1 MSMSFDIF
9 PTNTYIPKY
18 EELKNLSQEML
29 KDYFAKE
36 NIDIDIFLEF
46 NTKDIVSGKNINCDS
61 LITNEKEYSSFS
73 INGIGESLIFYR
85 KITDIDKEFWK
96 EEIELNHK
104 ANELKEK
111 LERNIKLGYMWNV
124 KRTMNQPAIINIYY
138 GFLAIAIAILTNGI
152 LYSDDGAW
160 DYHSFPIGAEQFRM
174 EYLNLYNL
182 QDKNIKEYIKK
193 CLYSLKGCK

>member
-111 LERNIKLGYMWNV
+111 IERNIKLGYMWNV

-138 GFLAIAIAILTNGI
+138 GFLAIAIAILTNAI

>member
-1 MSMSFDIF
+1 MIMSFDIL

-111 LERNIKLGYMWNV
+111 IERNIKLGYMWNV

>member
-111 LERNIKLGYMWNV
+111 IETNIKLGYMWNV
-124 KRTMNQPAIINIYY
+124 KRTMNQPAIISIYY

>member
-61 LITNEKEYSSFS
+61 LITNETEYSSFS

-85 KITDIDKEFWK
+85 KITDPDKEFWK

-111 LERNIKLGYMWNV
+111 IERNIKLGYMWNV

-182 QDKNIKEYIKK
+182 
-193 CLYSLKGCK
+193 

>member
-111 LERNIKLGYMWNV
+111 IERNIKLGYMWNV

>member
-61 LITNEKEYSSFS
+61 LITNETEYSSFS

-111 LERNIKLGYMWNV
+111 IERNIKLGYMWNV

>member
-1 MSMSFDIF
+1 MSFDIF

-61 LITNEKEYSSFS
+61 LITNETEYSSFS

-111 LERNIKLGYMWNV
+111 IERNIKLGYMWNV

>member
-111 LERNIKLGYMWNV
+111 IERNIKLGYMWNV

-182 QDKNIKEYIKK
+182 QDKNIKEYIKI

>member
-61 LITNEKEYSSFS
+61 LITNETEYSSFS

-111 LERNIKLGYMWNV
+111 IERNIKLGYMWNV

-160 DYHSFPIGAEQFRM
+160 DYHSFPIGTEQFRM

>member
-111 LERNIKLGYMWNV
+111 IERNIKLGYMWNV

-138 GFLAIAIAILTNGI
+138 GFLAFAIAILTNGI

>member
-1 MSMSFDIF
+1 MSFDIF

-111 LERNIKLGYMWNV
+111 IERNIKLGYMWNV

>member
-61 LITNEKEYSSFS
+61 LITNETEYSSFS

-111 LERNIKLGYMWNV
+111 IERNIKLGYMWNV

-152 LYSDDGAW
+152 LYTDDGAW

-193 CLYSLKGCK
+193 CLYSLKGSK

>member
-18 EELKNLSQEML
+18 EDLKNLSQEML

-111 LERNIKLGYMWNV
+111 IETNIKLGYMWNV
-124 KRTMNQPAIINIYY
+124 KRTMNQPAIISIYY

>member
-1 MSMSFDIF
+1 MSFDIF

-18 EELKNLSQEML
+18 EELKNLTQEML

-61 LITNEKEYSSFS
+61 LITNETEYSSFS

-111 LERNIKLGYMWNV
+111 IERNIKLGYMWNV

>member
-9 PTNTYIPKY
+9 PTNTYIPKCK
-18 EELKNLSQEML
+18 ELKNLSQEML

-111 LERNIKLGYMWNV
+111 IETNIKLGYMWNV
-124 KRTMNQPAIINIYY
+124 KRTMNQPAIISIYY

-160 DYHSFPIGAEQFRM
+160 DYHSFPIGVEQFRM